1 MQIAVRQIAKQ
12 LGDLHLLVIAPRDV
26 MVKPAERM
34 SDSEWSRALGF
45 NMDAYFYAARAFARE
60 VADNPT
66 APKGRIVAVLP
77 GVEPR
82 PGSAALEA
90 ARAGAEALVEALGRE
105 WAPEVLVN
113 GIALPVS
120 GDEEWVTKRA
130 VAEALRFAT
139 SDVYGELVSIS

>member
-1 MQIAVRQIAKQ
+1 M
-12 LGDLHLLVIAPRDV
+12 
-26 MVKPAERM
+26 
-34 SDSEWSRALGF
+34 
-45 NMDAYFYAARAFARE
+45 
-60 VADNPT
+60 ADNPT
-66 APKGRIVAVLP
+66 APKGRIIAVLP